1 MKDIEILLTG
11 NSIYQLHKAQWDYLY
26 ASYTGGDDYRK
37 LNLLTRYEKES
48 DEEYN
53 KRLYSTP
60 IDNQCKSVLSV
71 YSSFIFRE
79 EPEREF
85 DSLENLPEIKDFL
98 KDADLDG
105 RSFDNFMKEVQI
117 QSAIFG
123 HTWII
128 MSKPSLPVTSRAQEQ
143 ILGLRPYVSLLTP
156 QVVLDWVWE
165 RNPIGKYE
173 LSYLKYVEDIN
184 GDVHT
189 VKEWYP
195 DLIRT
200 SIANVDTEEIQEIIE
215 EPNPLM
221 QIPAVICYSDRSI
234 VRGIGIS
241 QINDIADAQKLIYNL
256 TSEAEQS
263 IRLDSH
269 PSIVTTPGVDIG
281 CGAGSV
287 ITVDDGSDPALKP
300 YVLDFNG
307 ASIDSI
313 NKTIDKTVESID
325 RMANIGG
332 IRVKESREIS
342 GVALQTE
349 FQLLNAK
356 LASIAGNLEL
366 AEEQLWRLFCIY
378 QMLDYDIEISYPGSF
393 DIKNTDNELQNLQI
407 AAGISQDSRVQA
419 GITARVLELLE
430 LDVDEALF
438 MNNPNQI
445 QEVDV
450 SNPQEFEPLVMIN
463 PETKEIQ
470 NVNTYEL
477 QLSLASQGWVE
488 FDD

>member
-1 MKDIEILLTG
+1 MKDVEILLSG
-11 NSIYQLHKAQWDYLY
+11 NNLYQERRANWDYLY
-26 ASYTGGDDYRK
+26 ASYAGGDEYRK
-37 LNLLTRYEKES
+37 LGLLTRYEKES
-48 DEEYN
+48 TEEYT
-53 KRLYSTP
+53 KRLNSTP

-79 EPEREF
+79 APERDF
-85 DSLENLPEIKDFL
+85 GSLENLPEIEDFL

-105 RSFDNFMKEVQI
+105 RSLDNFMKEVQI

-123 HTWII
+123 HCWIVL
-128 MSKPSLPVTSRAQEQ
+128 SKPALQVTSRAQEQ

-156 QVVLDWVWE
+156 QVVLDWTWE
-165 RNPIGKYE
+165 RSPVGKYE
-173 LSYLKYVEDIN
+173 LTYFKYVEDIN

-189 VKEWYP
+189 VKEWYM
-195 DLIRT
+195 DMIRT
-200 SIANVDTEEIQEIIE
+200 TVVDVNKNIVQEVIE
-215 EPNPLM
+215 EANPLM
-221 QIPAVICYSDRSI
+221 QIPAVICYSDRSNI
-234 VRGIGIS
+234 RGIGLS
-241 QINDIADAQKLIYNL
+241 QISDIADGQKLIYNL

-269 PSIVTTPGVDIG
+269 PSIVTTPNVDIG

-287 ITVDDGSDPALKP
+287 ITVDEGSDPALKP

-313 NKTIDKTVESID
+313 NKTIDKTIDSID

-332 IRVKESREIS
+332 IRVKQSREIS

-356 LASIAGNLEL
+356 LSSIATNLEL

-378 QMLDYDIEISYPGSF
+378 QQVPYDITIEYPGSF
-393 DIKNTDNELQNLQI
+393 DIKNTDNELQNLQT
-407 AAGISQDSRVQA
+407 AANISSDARVQA
-419 GITARVLELLE
+419 GVTARVLELLE
-430 LDVDEALF
+430 IDVDEAL
-438 MNNPNQI
+438 MMANPLQI

-450 SNPQEFEPLVMIN
+450 SNPAEFVPVVMIN
-463 PETKEIQ
+463 PQTKEIQ
-470 NVNTYEL
+470 NVNNYNQQMT
-477 QLSLASQGWVE
+477 LAAQGWVE